1 MGARRGLGLGPDSAR
16 APPHP
21 GSQARAL
28 PTPLHPR
35 AGPGRIPEGQPLHP
49 GPTRALATPPHLPSG
64 APAAAMMIVYNTHR
78 ARRGRRE
85 KASWR
90 RLVPAAAPNLAQPGR
105 KQVEVSME
113 TRLLRFPGP
122 APATL

>member
-1 MGARRGLGLGPDSAR
+1 MDARRGLGLEPDSAR
-16 APPHP
+16 GPPD
-21 GSQARAL
+21 QCARARL
-28 PTPLHPR
+28 LAPQLRATSPR
-35 AGPGRIPEGQPLHP
+35 SARFIPALPGR
-49 GPTRALATPPHLPSG
+49 PPPPPDSPSG

-78 ARRGRRE
+78 SRRGRRE
-85 KASWR
+85 KASWL
-90 RLVPAAAPNLAQPGR
+90 RLAPAAAPNLAQPGR

>member
-1 MGARRGLGLGPDSAR
+1 MGARRGLGLGPDSAEALPDRRRR
-16 APPHP
+16 A
-21 GSQARAL
+21 RLLL
-28 PTPLHPR
+28 PTPV
-35 AGPGRIPEGQPLHP
+35 RIPPRRARFPSAQPGSP
-49 GPTRALATPPHLPSG
+49 PPPPHSPSG

-78 ARRGRRE
+78 SRRGRRE
-85 KASWR
+85 KASWL
-90 RLVPAAAPNLAQPGR
+90 RLAPAAAPNLSQPGR